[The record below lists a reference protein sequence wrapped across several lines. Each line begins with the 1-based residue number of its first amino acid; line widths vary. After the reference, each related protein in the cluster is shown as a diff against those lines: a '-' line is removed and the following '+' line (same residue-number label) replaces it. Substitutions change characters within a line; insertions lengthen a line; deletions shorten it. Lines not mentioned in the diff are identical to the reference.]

1 MEDATAGT
9 GILASFV
16 VEAGGNLDVDVSIT
30 SPDGALIAHST
41 PGASDETVRA
51 KAPVDGKY
59 TYGCIPVGPIT
70 NHILMCSWSV
80 CSQTWHNASTR
91 RELSNE
97 LLSEK
102 KRVKN

>member
-59 TYGCIPVGPIT
+59 TYGSIPAGPIT
-70 NHILMCSWSV
+70 NHILKCCNSEKSSV
-80 CSQTWHNASTR
+80 CSQTRHNVSTR
-91 RELSNE
+91 QELSNE
-97 LLSEK
+97 LLSGK
-102 KRVKN
+102 